1 MRSQGQV
8 SAAPRDDTLVGSG
21 RFISKNRMGRKLFI
35 RWDGLA
41 MEPAALKETNNPRA
55 KRHFSYRPWKA
66 DPARRSSNAT
76 APSVSL
82 RSRSARAHRAAQRW
96 HAREYTH
103 AQLAFDDLTTSRQ
116 EHQYGHPQMIR
127 K

>member
-8 SAAPRDDTLVGSG
+8 SAAPAGSHSS
-21 RFISKNRMGRKLFI
+21 RFGAGYFKKPHGPQAFHSLGLRWNLQPRKKQI
-35 RWDGLA
+35 TRV
-41 MEPAALKETNNPRA
+41 E
-55 KRHFSYRPWKA
+55 RHFSYRPWKS

-82 RSRSARAHRAAQRW
+82 RSRSARAQRAAQRW

-103 AQLAFDDLTTSRQ
+103 AQLAFDGLTTSRQ
-116 EHQYGHPQMIR
+116 EHQYGLPQMMR
-127 K
+127 E

>member
-1 MRSQGQV
+1 
-8 SAAPRDDTLVGSG
+8 
-21 RFISKNRMGRKLFI
+21 MGRKLFI

-41 MEPAALKETNNPRA
+41 MEPAAPRDTDNPHA
-55 KRHFSYRPWKA
+55 ERHFSYRPWKS
-66 DPARRSSNAT
+66 DPARRCSNAT

-82 RSRSARAHRAAQRW
+82 RSRSARAHRAAQRG

-103 AQLAFDDLTTSRQ
+103 AQLALDGLTTSRQ
-116 EHQYGHPQMIR
+116 EHQYGLPQMIR